1 MDQTNAQTIIEVW
14 PGKMAITKNIQDV
27 APHFFVVEK
36 DDILIPWLQ
45 EALWPDKVIHTD
57 VLQRDV
63 DAFMYKQK
71 TNLQDYI
78 VVGNLP
84 YYITSPILR
93 KFFATGKPGIPAG
106 ICMIQKEVADK
117 IVTWANKISYLW
129 WLLQYGYDI
138 HISKTVPPK
147 SFRPAPK
154 VQSAVIVLQAKE
166 RLPDITFTDLVQF
179 LEVFAP
185 YSRKTL
191 WKINKMTEK
200 QYSIAENLA
209 WLRLEDCDRD
219 QLTEIISSKV

>member
-1 MDQTNAQTIIEVW
+1 
-14 PGKMAITKNIQDV
+14 MAITKHIKELATN
-27 APHFFVVEK
+27 FFVIEK

-45 EALWPDKVIHTD
+45 ETLWSEKVIHTD
-57 VLQRDV
+57 VLERDV
-63 DAFMYKQK
+63 DTFMQK
-71 TNLQDYI
+71 HNTSPQDCM
-78 VVGNLP
+78 VVWNLP

-93 KFFATGKPGIPAG
+93 KFFATGETGIPAG

-129 WLLQYGYDI
+129 RLLQYGYDI

-191 WKINKMTEK
+191 WKINKMTDK
-200 QYSIAENLA
+200 QYSIAEDLA

-219 QLTEIISSKV
+219 QLTEIITSKI